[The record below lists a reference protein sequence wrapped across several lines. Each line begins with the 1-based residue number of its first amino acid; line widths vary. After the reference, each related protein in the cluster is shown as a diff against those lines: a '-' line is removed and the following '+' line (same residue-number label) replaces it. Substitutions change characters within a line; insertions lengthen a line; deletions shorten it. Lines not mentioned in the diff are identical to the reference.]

1 MDAQTFETLLNTLRT
16 EANDTFRLT
25 DRARLAQ
32 YRHLAHTYIVH
43 RQLSQA
49 PQLLAAAY
57 RAAGITPPATQQ
69 NSFNFRPFLRLI
81 YGIDVVSPVMNNT
94 LTRYSAVLGQIDHA
108 YTEREQYFA
117 ADPITRLAA
126 YIEEQGGIMAMHEAA
141 KAAGDLAAAD
151 PVKPSPAVT
160 KQKRDAVLAQQQAN
174 GELAKRR
181 LHTLAHTQLPPI
193 AEFKPQQPLQVDD
206 QRLVALIARIEADG
220 TLKVLAS
227 SCAAD
232 AVNAVAAN
240 LKAKEFGGVSPALA
254 VLAETVSLQA
264 FPAHAKPKGAEGH
277 AAWRDRVF
285 YDRASSAKA
294 ADKANSSG
302 EPQTTPRRLL
312 LCAKTNSVLLSNMR
326 RSRGVTIVAK
336 PNAMQLPAEDTYLKT
351 RDRWRLEDMV
361 AGGEL
366 ELMRAKT
373 DNRLLPVD
381 GQLHSHILELENMGT
396 SETQR
401 LYFYQK
407 GRARDNATNN
417 WQGTIQ
423 TNTFKAEWTATVTT
437 DFFAS
442 LRENHLDLWFR
453 TLGRN
458 GQIKRENNRAS
469 QLVVTAD
476 QLAIDFNQQTIG
488 GTPAVTVPIAAKL
501 HNGATSLTYSFR
513 YKDVAPVFYN
523 LADAATTSEIGIKGN
538 TDAMLIT
545 FNTSVAAYTIALPT
559 QCVAVPF
566 NTIFKKGSVK

>member
-1 MDAQTFETLLNTLRT
+1 MDATTFETLLNTLRT
-16 EANDTFRLT
+16 EAINTFRLT

-43 RQLSQA
+43 RQLTQA

-81 YGIDVVSPVMNNT
+81 YGIDVVSGTMNNT

-117 ADPITRLAA
+117 ADPIPRLAA
-126 YIEEQGGIMAMHEAA
+126 YIEQQGGITAMHEAA
-141 KAAGDLAAAD
+141 KAADDLAAAD
-151 PVKPSPAVT
+151 HVQPLPAVT

-174 GELAKRR
+174 AELAKQR

-193 AEFKPQQPLQVDD
+193 AEFKTQQQLKADD
-206 QRLVALIARIEADG
+206 QRLIALIARVDTDG
-220 TLKVLAS
+220 TIKVLAS

-240 LKAKEFGGVSPALA
+240 IKAKEFGGVSPALA
-254 VLAETVSLQA
+254 VLAETVSQQA

-277 AAWRDRVF
+277 AAWRDHVF

-396 SETQR
+396 SENHR
-401 LYFYQK
+401 LYFYEK
-407 GRARDNATNN
+407 GRKRDHATNN
-417 WQGTIQ
+417 WQGTIAPAS
-423 TNTFKAEWTATVTT
+423 FKAEWSATVTT
-437 DFFAS
+437 DFFVT
-442 LRENHLDLWFR
+442 LRELHLDVWFR

-458 GQIKRENNRAS
+458 GQIKRENNRAT

-476 QLAIDFNQQTIG
+476 ELTIDFNQRTIG

-501 HNGATSLTYSFR
+501 NNAATSLTYSFR
-513 YKDVAPVFYN
+513 HKDLAPVFYN
-523 LADAATTSEIGIKGN
+523 LADAATTSAISIKGN

-566 NTIFKKGSVK
+566 NTIFKKAL